1 MWGMAMFT
9 PLGLLI
15 VMELGREWSIDMVR
29 RAALTSCGLIVLV
42 GIGFA
47 LHAHFIFGGAA
58 PRTNWPMRAIASEAQ
73 SVWTTSTSKPLA
85 IIGGTPWIA
94 GLAAERR
101 SPITICNLQTDD
113 SGQARPAAKN
123 TGMEGSLAVPA
134 IREDG
139 SLAGVLGIA
148 KAQAHDWS
156 EMETT
161 DVTAAAAILAAR

>member
-1 MWGMAMFT
+1 MLPEELIQTLRTASLESALQSILDHFGCQAGT
-9 PLGLLI
+9 YHTANEQLLTLSASRQI
-15 VMELGREWSIDMVR
+15 PPTVV
-29 RAALTSCGLIVLV
+29 ALIEKVPV
-42 GIGFA
+42 GKG
-47 LHAHFIFGGAA
+47 
-58 PRTNWPMRAIASEAQ
+58 
-73 SVWTTSTSKPLA
+73 
-85 IIGGTPWIA
+85 IA

-156 EMETT
+156 ETEKTN
-161 DVTAAAAILAAR
+161 VTAAAAILAAR

>member
-1 MWGMAMFT
+1 MLPEELVHTLKTA
-9 PLGLLI
+9 PLESALK
-15 VMELGREWSIDMVR
+15 SILD
-29 RAALTSCGLIVLV
+29 
-42 GIGFA
+42 
-47 LHAHFIFGGAA
+47 HFGCQAG
-58 PRTNWPMRAIASEAQ
+58 TYHTASEQ
-73 SVWTTSTSKPLA
+73 VLTLA
-85 IIGGTPWIA
+85 ASLHIPPPVVALIEKVPIGKGIA

-101 SPITICNLQTDD
+101 APITICNLQTDD

-156 EMETT
+156 ETETT
-161 DVTAAAAILAAR
+161 NVTAAAAILAAR